1 MKIRLVDEA
10 EDHYVEVPDSVEFP
24 RVIIYAGQAY
34 LYDDHGFYRVVY
46 SHTIKPEQRTH
57 PGEPGWNPNGD

>member
-1 MKIRLVDEA
+1 
-10 EDHYVEVPDSVEFP
+10 VPDSVEFP